1 MGALWAYNMRVNSYR
16 GEYTFEFSNLTRSLV
31 EGLVD
36 RSFLV
41 IDANIYRL
49 YPIFSEV
56 FSSDNTFVVTAS
68 EETKTLKTCTG
79 LVELL
84 VNKGFKRNH
93 RLIAVGG
100 GVMQDITAFSASI
113 LYRGVDWVFLPTTLL
128 AQADSCIGSKTSIN
142 FEGTKNLLGTFHPPK
157 KIYCCTEFL
166 QSLSNNDIK
175 SGIGEM
181 LHYYLID
188 NTALT
193 ADLNDNYDRIVH
205 ARGPIL
211 EKFILESLR
220 IKREMVQK
228 DEFDKDQRRVFNYG
242 HTFGHAI
249 ESITDYQ
256 ISHGIAVTLGMDL
269 ANYISMKLGFISREV
284 FDLLHKLLEKNLP
297 TYKLPKDKLPS
308 YLSLL
313 SKDKK
318 NIDNSLVCILPY
330 GVGDIRVT
338 KIDDIESIGK
348 IVQEYM
354 EA

>member
-1 MGALWAYNMRVNSYR
+1 MRVNSYR
-16 GEYTFEFSNLTRSLV
+16 GEYTFEFSNLTNSLV

-100 GVMQDITAFSASI
+100 GVIQDITAFSASI

-142 FEGTKNLLGTFHPPK
+142 FEGTKNLLGTFHPPRE
-157 KIYCCTEFL
+157 IYCCTEFL
-166 QSLSNNDIK
+166 QSLSVDDIK

-188 NTALT
+188 NTPLT
-193 ADLNDNYDRIVH
+193 IDLNNSYNDIIDT
-205 ARGPIL
+205 RGPAL

-220 IKREMVQK
+220 IKRDMIQK

-249 ESITDYQ
+249 ESITKYK

-269 ANYISMKLGFISREV
+269 ANYISMSLGLIDRKTYDS
-284 FDLLHKLLEKNLP
+284 LHKLLEKNLP

-308 YLSLL
+308 YLNLL

-330 GVGDIRVT
+330 GIGDIRIT
-338 KIDDIESIGK
+338 RIDDLGSISRV
-348 IVQEYM
+348 IQEYM
-354 EA
+354 ET